1 MSFFILFGNFL
12 IALTTGPV
20 VEVTS
25 SMPVT
30 TSGWEINRALFS
42 ARVIMKN
49 RLQEVRYGNIR

>member
-30 TSGWEINRALFS
+30 TSGWEINCPFFS
-42 ARVIMKN
+42 ARVIMKHT
-49 RLQEVRYGNIR
+49 LQEIRNRNI